1 MEWVSEKTRHAFEQI
16 VLISRA
22 LKHRCK
28 VIDSMRGRSA
38 DILVLQEEK
47 GMSLSVKGEY
57 QKRRKKQ
64 FVIAVTCIPV
74 ILLYLFLSQ
83 FENLSFIDDTMF
95 TIILFFFLLS
105 TVVFTLLNWRC
116 PHCNSF
122 LGKEINARRC
132 PRCGIRLQSD
142 DPAGKRK

>member
-1 MEWVSEKTRHAFEQI
+1 
-16 VLISRA
+16 
-22 LKHRCK
+22 
-28 VIDSMRGRSA
+28 
-38 DILVLQEEK
+38 
-47 GMSLSVKGEY
+47 MSLSVKGEY

-64 FVIAVTCIPV
+64 LIIAVTCIPI
-74 ILLYLFLSQ
+74 ILLYVFLSQ
-83 FENLSFIDDTMF
+83 VQNLSFIDDTVF

-105 TVVFTLLNWRC
+105 AVVFTLLNWRC

-142 DPAGKRK
+142 HYEGNRR